1 MAGVQDT
8 LPFSQK
14 LRAIDHCARVLV
26 VEDVIYRG
34 DLSPAKSSS
43 EEDLQSALNQVS
55 ISWIDQDAERPAV
68 DPRQTLLDRVS
79 YNWRPYTELVPIF
92 AEWLTGQSKGPMSTA
107 ILLLPEGSN
116 PWRFKRC
123 TKSRGRLKRIFL
135 SIP

>member
-43 EEDLQSALNQVS
+43 EEDLQSALDQVS

-79 YNWRPYTELVPIF
+79 YKLEALYRIGTNLCRMVD
-92 AEWLTGQSKGPMSTA
+92 GP
-107 ILLLPEGSN
+107 
-116 PWRFKRC
+116 K
-123 TKSRGRLKRIFL
+123 
-135 SIP
+135 